1 MPDGKGKI
9 RQSDGGRSEMR
20 KKSSII
26 LILFIVFIS
35 GLFLRRIFF
44 VKPEVLPAAKK
55 RGIEKTAVKV
65 EKVKRE
71 DLDFILVY
79 AGSLKARD
87 EALVFSKAGGKL
99 KEYLVNEGDEVEK
112 GRAIALVDRDETG
125 MKYELARVD
134 APISGIAGRV
144 FLDKGETVAAQS
156 TPLAIIVDMDEM
168 ALALSISEP
177 DIPLVKKGLEA
188 YLKIDA
194 YPDEDFRG
202 EITRVSEV
210 LDSQTR
216 SLPIEITIP
225 NPGHRLKSGMFAKAG
240 VFAGKRAGALV
251 VAQDALVKEDSLNY
265 VYAVEDSVA
274 RKIMV
279 KPGIRQDNK
288 IEILEGLEENQK
300 VIVFGHQGLKDGAQV
315 NVVE

>member
-1 MPDGKGKI
+1 MK
-9 RQSDGGRSEMR
+9 
-20 KKSSII
+20 KKSSIL
-26 LILFIVFIS
+26 LILFIVFVS
-35 GLFLRRIFF
+35 GLFTRRIFF
-44 VKPEVLPAAKK
+44 VKPEAPPAAKK

-65 EKVKRE
+65 EKVKKE
-71 DLDFILVY
+71 DLDFILAY

-99 KEYLVNEGDEVEK
+99 KEYLVNEGDEVDK
-112 GRAIALVDRDETG
+112 GMAIALVDRDETG
-125 MKYELARVD
+125 LKYELARVD

-168 ALALSISEP
+168 VLSLSISEP
-177 DIPLVKKGLEA
+177 DIPLIKKGLKA

-225 NPGHRLKSGMFAKAG
+225 NPGRRLKSGMFAKAG
-240 VFAGKRAGALV
+240 VFAGKRSGVLV

-265 VYAVEDSVA
+265 VYVAQDSVA
-274 RKIMV
+274 RKVGV

-288 IEILEGLEENQK
+288 IEILEGLEENQR

-315 NVVE
+315 NVIE